1 MTAATMKQVM
11 VTANRRAELV
21 DAPVKRDPLA
31 PDELAG
37 PTVATAV
44 SAGTELAMCYAAK
57 DGFPRQVGYAA
68 TFRVEQA
75 GEGVSDVAAGDVV
88 FCMGPHA
95 SWQRQVRA
103 NVVPVPAALPP
114 EQAVFARLMG
124 VSMATLS
131 TTTAR
136 PPGKVLV
143 TGLGP
148 VGHLAAKLFAACGY
162 DVTAVDPI
170 AARRDMLAAAGRCRV
185 ETAVPADLADQVD
198 LVVECSGHEQ
208 AVLDGCKVVRKRGEV
223 ALVGVPWRACSDMLG
238 HALLHA
244 VFHRYA
250 VVRSGWEWELA
261 RRPADFRTGSIFAN
275 YAAALAWLAEGRV
288 SVAGLYRK
296 VAPADCQQVY
306 DDLFGGRF
314 PALAAV
320 FDWTAP

>member
-1 MTAATMKQVM
+1 MKQVL
-11 VTANRRAELV
+11 VTARRRVELLDV
-21 DAPVKRDPLA
+21 ELPSAPLGD
-31 PDELAG
+31 DELAG
-37 PTVATAV
+37 PTLATAV
-44 SAGTELAMCYAAK
+44 SAGT
-57 DGFPRQVGYAA
+57 
-68 TFRVEQA
+68 
-75 GEGVSDVAAGDVV
+75 
-88 FCMGPHA
+88 
-95 SWQRQVRA
+95 
-103 NVVPVPAALPP
+103 
-114 EQAVFARLMG
+114 
-124 VSMATLS
+124 
-131 TTTAR
+131 
-136 PPGKVLV
+136 
-143 TGLGP
+143 
-148 VGHLAAKLFAACGY
+148 
-162 DVTAVDPI
+162 
-170 AARRDMLAAAGRCRV
+170 
-185 ETAVPADLADQVD
+185 
-198 LVVECSGHEQ
+198 VECSGHEQ